1 MKTLGSASA
10 ACAVL
15 ITAALAAPLSS
26 LGAAPL
32 RYKPV
37 SERTFAAGS
46 AADHRGFARPDEA
59 SRRDIGSAN
68 TVTADPPVARPNET
82 PCVVTLFRDEKFT
95 DFNAKPFAYAP
106 PGACPGPWAKVVLV
120 GNFNVSA
127 GVQFD
132 RTAQVSIGNVNVYY
146 GTTPEPS
153 SNLSPHWHFERDL
166 TDVSALLE
174 SAHAGEADL
183 GNLVNSTYTG
193 IITGTTYLQFYPARE
208 HIAAAHTPDVVLPVP
223 NVPGGAQ
230 ALPTTTSMLSAT
242 YAFPGNVE
250 RAYLDV
256 FAQSQSSDE
265 FWYTCVPND
274 VAQAL
279 NSCPNTAFR
288 ETEISVDGVP
298 AGVAPVYP
306 WIFTG
311 GIDPFLW
318 RPIPGV
324 QTLNFKPY
332 RVDLTPFAGLLDD
345 GKSHTVSLGVYNAD
359 NYFLATS
366 TLLLYLDR
374 ASRHVA
380 GALTRDTLAA
390 APTPSVS
397 ENIVTSGGFPSG
409 TISVTSGRAY
419 GVEGYVNTSY
429 GHVTTKLEGNVGFR
443 NEQRFVNSATLSVQD
458 INQNTVVEVLTRRTE
473 PRSVTIQDDY
483 RRYPLVADINLAIS
497 PQGYAQTTTIRQ
509 RFINANAR
517 VGTSAPP
524 SFDYVSNRVEATDTL
539 NFDSSF
545 NFLGHHGQMSSQRY
559 VAFGSNGACYQQSI
573 TAQNDVLTGVTN
585 GCGTEPD
592 AQLLLRAMQ
601 GRIGKLK

>member
-15 ITAALAAPLSS
+15 ITAALAAS
-26 LGAAPL
+26 LASAGAAPL

-37 SERTFAAGS
+37 AERAFAAGS
-46 AADHRGFARPDEA
+46 PAAHAGFVRPDEA

-68 TVTADPPVARPNET
+68 TVTADPPIARPNET
-82 PCVVTLFRDEKFT
+82 PCVVTLFRDEKFV

-193 IITGTTYLQFYPARE
+193 IFTGTTYLQFYPARQ

-230 ALPTTTSMLSAT
+230 AIPTTTSLLSAT
-242 YAFPGNVE
+242 YVFPANVE

-288 ETEISVDGVP
+288 ETEIAVDGIP
-298 AGVAPVYP
+298 AGVAPVFP
-306 WIFTG
+306 WIYTG

-332 RVDLTPFAGLLDD
+332 RVDLTPFAALLDD
-345 GKSHTVSLGVYNAD
+345 GKSHSVSLGVYNAD

-374 ASRHVA
+374 GAQRVA

-390 APTPSVS
+390 GPTPIVR
-397 ENIVTSGGFPSG
+397 ENITKPGGYPNG
-409 TISVTSGRAY
+409 TISVSSARTY
-419 GVEGYVNTSY
+419 GIEGYVNTSH
-429 GHVTTKLEGNVGFR
+429 GRVTTKLQGDIGFR
-443 NEQRFVNSATLSVQD
+443 NEQRFINSATASDQD
-458 INQNTVVEVLTRRTE
+458 IRQETVVSMLTRRSE
-473 PRSVTIQDDY
+473 PHGVTLQGDY
-483 RRYPLVADINLAIS
+483 HRYPLVADINVAIS
-497 PQGYAQTTTIRQ
+497 PKGFAQTTTIRQ
-509 RFINANAR
+509 RFLRAQATEGSSR
-517 VGTSAPP
+517 AL
-524 SFDYVSNRVEATDTL
+524 SFEYASNGVAATDTL
-539 NFDSSF
+539 DFDPSF
-545 NFLGHHGQMSSQRY
+545 NFLGHSEQESSQCY
-559 VAFGSNGACYQQSI
+559 VAFDSAGARYAQFI
-573 TAQNDVLTGVTN
+573 TAKNDVLTSVTERCA
-585 GCGTEPD
+585 GDAD
-592 AQLLLRAMQ
+592 AQLLLRTMRARL
-601 GRIGKLK
+601 GGL